1 MAFQVYVNVVL
12 LLLCCNNMPKIL
24 CLTTLCCWYIEPYLW
39 FVYFLISL
47 SANQTASLHENVHFG
62 HWADVSGLGATKANT
77 RGRCCGPGRWFRSGP
92 DHVHTIKEPLRS
104 SFGNGPRPPPPKAL
118 RAHLFLSLS
127 VCVCVRVFIYLFKEE
142 SQNSSTETEV
152 IPFRS

>member
-1 MAFQVYVNVVL
+1 MAFHVYLNVVL
-12 LLLCCNNMPKIL
+12 LLLCCNNMPIIL

-47 SANQTASLHENVHFG
+47 SANQTASLQTTWECSL
-62 HWADVSGLGATKANT
+62 WSL
-77 RGRCCGPGRWFRSGP
+77 GRCIRAGSNKSKYTMVQIGAWSRS
-92 DHVHTIKEPLRS
+92 HHKRTAQEFIWKWTKTTS
-104 SFGNGPRPPPPKAL
+104 SKGSRCSS
-118 RAHLFLSLS
+118 LSLAL
-127 VCVCVRVFIYLFKEE
+127 CLCVRVFIYLFKEE